1 QATIETMKEVS
12 GPVIATALSLTAVF
26 VPVAAM
32 SGITGRLYQQF
43 AITIAISVCISAV
56 VALSLSPALS
66 STLLKPHEHGAR
78 KGWLGRFFARFNRAL
93 DKVTD
98 RYIDL
103 TARFTHRPL
112 RALLVLGAL
121 VVALLLLFR
130 AVPGG
135 FVPEE
140 DQAYLMANLQLPDAA
155 S

>member
-1 QATIETMKEVS
+1 
-12 GPVIATALSLTAVF
+12 
-26 VPVAAM
+26 M
-32 SGITGRLYQQF
+32 SMRPQ
-43 AITIAISVCISAV
+43 
-56 VALSLSPALS
+56 
-66 STLLKPHEHGAR
+66 
-78 KGWLGRFFARFNRAL
+78 GWLGRFFARFNRAL
-93 DKVTD
+93 DRVTD

-155 S
+155 SLERTHAAAAKVEAILRPSRPSSRTPR